1 MSAAPARVILDANVL
16 LNAITA
22 PPASILGRLNLRFR
36 RGEIRIVLSEALLS
50 EFLLILEYPRIKQ
63 RFALTAA
70 DGFATARDLLL
81 LGEYVAPVP
90 RWDWPSLSD
99 PKDWFLLDLLFE
111 SRAAALITQDGAVLR
126 AGMALQMPVLH
137 PKDLRAAGLL
147 GQKENE

>member
-1 MSAAPARVILDANVL
+1 MSAAVPRLILDANVL

-36 RGEIRIVLSEALLS
+36 RGEIRVVVSESLLS
-50 EFLLILEYPRIKQ
+50 EFLLILEYPRIKE
-63 RFALTAA
+63 RFTLTAA

-111 SRAAALITQDGAVLR
+111 SRATALVTQDAAVLR
-126 AGMALQMPVLH
+126 AGATLELPVLH
-137 PKDLRAAGLL
+137 PRDLRAAGLL
-147 GQKENE
+147 G